1 MFETNLHAVEF
12 APLLFAAA
20 VLLFTAI
27 GWFFGHHQLK
37 KRNKGVIVREPLVSA
52 IFALTALV
60 LGFTF
65 SGSASRNSA
74 QMDLMRTQAQALYK
88 VYGSLKY
95 LAPNDQ
101 LEIKKSLDHLLD
113 IRLTAFQNI
122 KSMSEIDLQAAKIL
136 ADTRLIQ
143 EQVLLA
149 AESAPIKNK
158 GLISEL
164 LLPEVKGLTSA
175 FSAGIINTKSHP
187 STLLLRFL
195 FGLLCVAAFLIGYTM
210 AVKKENDWLMAM
222 FYTVIIGFT
231 LYVILSL
238 EFPNLLMPYQ
248 EINRDLLLLK
258 DSVK

>member
-1 MFETNLHAVEF
+1 
-12 APLLFAAA
+12 
-20 VLLFTAI
+20 
-27 GWFFGHHQLK
+27 
-37 KRNKGVIVREPLVSA
+37 
-52 IFALTALV
+52 
-60 LGFTF
+60 
-65 SGSASRNSA
+65 
-74 QMDLMRTQAQALYK
+74 
-88 VYGSLKY
+88 
-95 LAPNDQ
+95 
-101 LEIKKSLDHLLD
+101 
-113 IRLTAFQNI
+113 
-122 KSMSEIDLQAAKIL
+122 MSEIDLQAAKIL